1 MPNLF
6 QRFSKG
12 FQAGLKAARSAA
24 PDLASVSAALDA
36 GIQAGVVPVFGEDV
50 MKSLDSKS
58 QLDIR
63 KMDHDVAYAG
73 LLQGLRTF
81 SSRSAAIPEYGS
93 AGEDEL
99 YAKIWRTEPILAGA
113 IYSMSAKM
121 TAMSWKV
128 TGKRLNALNI
138 ARIFANAAFMDG
150 RSWDGFLA
158 STTQDFYT
166 TNRGVFWETPKAGNA
181 EYGKLMDI
189 GHIDALACE
198 LTGNVEKPMRYI
210 SEVSGQDLKFNPGEY
225 LHFTSMA
232 SPREVNLGI
241 GFCAVARAY
250 RAAKLLIGLHDYDSE
265 KLNNLPPEGVATVSG
280 LTMDEFKDAISL
292 WQAHRRSD
300 NSLTFPQVLWLI
312 GSQPN
317 TEVKVGFQG
326 FSQLPESFDRV
337 DVINQYINTLAMCFG
352 VDAREFW
359 AISSGSLG
367 TASESEIQ
375 HLKAKG
381 KGSGE
386 FITITERRLNSLLPE
401 DADFGYDTQ
410 DIEEDAT
417 AATTAKLWIDAY
429 LPLVTTSV
437 DKDGN
442 VISAQKPADHL
453 TSNMAE
459 DRNKEKVDPTKN
471 GMPGKSANYTGTG
484 DRAGGL
490 NTPVVVKGE
499 PILSVKDFL
508 RLLADKGVLPD
519 YLVKDTRVAIQDSV
533 IHTKERNQEDD
544 ACFEWRN
551 GILKEVRLPAIVINT
566 NLAVAEID
574 SEDSNVDKEGEAEE
588 PALKIKR
595 GIKGTPIADEEVQRG
610 AAVNKNTVKAEME
623 IWQEV
628 PELADHALTEDE
640 IKALN
645 LKG

>member
-1 MPNLF
+1 MANLL
-6 QRFSKG
+6 QRFSRG
-12 FQAGLKAARSAA
+12 FKAGLNAARSAA
-24 PDLASVSAALDA
+24 PDLAAVSAALDA
-36 GIQAGVVPVFGEDV
+36 GIQAGVIPVFDKEV
-50 MKSLDSKS
+50 TKSLDDRSK
-58 QLDIR
+58 LDIR
-63 KMDHDVAYAG
+63 RMDHDIAYAG
-73 LLQGLRTF
+73 LLQGLRSF

-93 AGEDEL
+93 ANEDEI
-99 YAKIWRTEPILAGA
+99 YSKIWRTEPILAGA

-121 TAMSWKV
+121 TAMSWKI
-128 TGKRLNALNI
+128 TGKRQSALNI
-138 ARIFANAAFMDG
+138 ARIFANAVFMDG
-150 RSWDGFLA
+150 RSWDGFLS

-189 GHIDALACE
+189 GHIDAMACE
-198 LTGNVEKPMRYI
+198 LTGNVEEPMMYT
-210 SEVSGQDLKFNPGEY
+210 SEVSGQEVRFKPGEY
-225 LHFTSMA
+225 LHFTSLP
-232 SPREVNLGI
+232 SPREVHLGV
-241 GFCAVARAY
+241 GFCAVARAF

-265 KLNNLPPEGVATVSG
+265 KLDNLPPEGVATVSG
-280 LTMDEFKDAISL
+280 LTMDEFKDAIAL
-292 WQAHRRSD
+292 WQSQRKMD

-326 FSQLPESFDRV
+326 FSQMPEQFDRQT
-337 DVINQYINTLAMCFG
+337 VINQYINTLAMCFG

-367 TASESEIQ
+367 TAAESEIQ

-401 DADFGYDTQ
+401 NVDFDYDTQ

-429 LPLVTTSV
+429 LPLVTTSI
-437 DKDGN
+437 DASGN
-442 VISAQKPADHL
+442 VIDSKKPADHL
-453 TSNMAE
+453 TSKMSE
-459 DRNKEKVDPTKN
+459 DRNKEKVDPVKN
-471 GMPGKSANYTGTG
+471 GMSGNSANYTGTG

-490 NTPVVVKGE
+490 NAPVTVKGE
-499 PILSVKDFL
+499 PILSVRDFL

-519 YLVKDTRVAIQDSV
+519 YLVKDTRVAIQDAD
-533 IHTKERNQEDD
+533 IHMKEVGYTEDD

-551 GILKEVRLPAIVINT
+551 GILKEVRLPAIVV
-566 NLAVAEID
+566 NLA
-574 SEDSNVDKEGEAEE
+574 DSNSDEESYVDKEGEAEE
-588 PALKIKR
+588 SALKIKR
-595 GIKGTPIADEEVQRG
+595 GIKGTPIADDEVQRG
-610 AAVNKNTVKAEME
+610 AAVNKNTVNAEMK
-623 IWQEV
+623 IWQEN
-628 PELADHALTEDE
+628 PELSDHALTEDE